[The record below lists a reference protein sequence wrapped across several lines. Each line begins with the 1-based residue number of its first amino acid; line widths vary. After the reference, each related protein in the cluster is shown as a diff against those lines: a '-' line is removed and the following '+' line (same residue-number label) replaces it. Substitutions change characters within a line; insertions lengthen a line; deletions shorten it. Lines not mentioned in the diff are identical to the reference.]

1 MLSLAAEAVSPKK
14 EKPIGHFDS
23 AIHFDMSTR
32 GTPGTEHEQDT
43 DVATETRT
51 TPKLQKPKLYKV
63 LLHNDDYTTMEF
75 VVAVPME
82 VFRKSAADAHA
93 IMLHVHLRGAGVAG
107 VYPHEV
113 AEAKVEKT
121 IALAR
126 AAEYPLL
133 ATMEPE

>member
-1 MLSLAAEAVSPKK
+1 MPPREDQELEVV
-14 EKPIGHFDS
+14 E
-23 AIHFDMSTR
+23 
-32 GTPGTEHEQDT
+32 E
-43 DVATETRT
+43 TETRQR
-51 TPKLQKPKLYKV
+51 LERPKLYKV

-75 VVAVPME
+75 VVAVLMQ
-82 VFRKSAADAHA
+82 VFHKAVDEAHA
-93 IMLHVHLRGAGVAG
+93 IMLHVHFRGLGVAG
-107 VYPHEV
+107 VYPREV